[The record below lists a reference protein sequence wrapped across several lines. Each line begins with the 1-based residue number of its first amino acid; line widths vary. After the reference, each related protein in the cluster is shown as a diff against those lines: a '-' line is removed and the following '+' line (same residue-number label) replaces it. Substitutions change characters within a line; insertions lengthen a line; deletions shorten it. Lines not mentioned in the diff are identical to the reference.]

1 MLRVYVK
8 YIKIDNVINV
18 YILYEDLSLNSD
30 ESENVNIN
38 ETWVNIL

>member
-38 ETWVNIL
+38 ET

>member
-18 YILYEDLSLNSD
+18 YILYEDLSSNSD

-38 ETWVNIL
+38 E